1 MSTVNST
8 ISINWIVHAHS
19 IFLTVCHFYFSLAL
33 DSLENQAIHEAIMTF
48 FDTLRSYGG
57 ENETT
62 HQFSPYSNQIVRI
75 ITESFA
81 ILHTSSFCQLG
92 L

>member
-1 MSTVNST
+1 MPTVNST

-19 IFLTVCHFYFSLAL
+19 IIPTVCHFYFSLAL

-62 HQFSPYSNQIVRI
+62 HQFQIVRI
-75 ITESFA
+75 VTASFA

>member
-1 MSTVNST
+1 MTGSVVPTVNST

-19 IFLTVCHFYFSLAL
+19 IILTVCHFYFSLAL
-33 DSLENQAIHEAIMTF
+33 DSLENQAIQEAIMTF

-62 HQFSPYSNQIVRI
+62 HQFPHTQIK
-75 ITESFA
+75 
-81 ILHTSSFCQLG
+81 
-92 L
+92 